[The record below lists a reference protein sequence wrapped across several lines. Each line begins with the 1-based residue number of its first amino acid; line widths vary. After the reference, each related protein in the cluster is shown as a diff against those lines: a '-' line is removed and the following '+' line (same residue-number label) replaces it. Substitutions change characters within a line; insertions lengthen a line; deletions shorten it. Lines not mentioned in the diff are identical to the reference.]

1 MKRIASLREKALEPD
16 LSWNL
21 FRLHFLQRCEEN
33 RYLDERMLRYADSY
47 TYAMGKMEPRIE
59 EEELIVGLPPKRLSD
74 AEEDIYDRLFE
85 TVGMVAIFAARS
97 RGVRNIVLTGNLTSL
112 LSCFP

>member
-1 MKRIASLREKALEPD
+1 MNRIASLREKALEPD

-33 RYLDERMLRYADSY
+33 RCLDERMLRYADSY

-59 EEELIVGLPPKRLSD
+59 EEELIDIEEVKQNIANIEAELAEVQAQMKKYMEELGL
-74 AEEDIYDRLFE
+74 
-85 TVGMVAIFAARS
+85 
-97 RGVRNIVLTGNLTSL
+97 
-112 LSCFP
+112 